1 MQESAMA
8 AFKAFIAANEMAIIS
23 ITAVF
28 VLLCLLKFY
37 WEKVG
42 YFTMRIWHG
51 VPLIGTVSR
60 SASKEPTVRPDGW
73 TNSEYDLCN
82 DYYEAYGQVDK
93 SPEFFRQCQ
102 DYLKKI
108 GEAGRKPRPAWVFVL
123 AAVLLVVEAIGFGY
137 VLSGWL
143 SLDASASDKRY
154 QAIGVAILL
163 AVISC
168 GFAEAAGHAIHHNSL
183 IKKARAW
190 WRGDASD
197 SRSNHLKQIDSI
209 NIEDSLSDSNDKD
222 YNRILSRIATSVDVT
237 PKYLLIG
244 AFVGI
249 ILIMSVAAFV
259 VRAKTLDSIQ
269 DEMVNSLRA
278 ESAHS
283 TGSTKASP
291 FELPD
296 ESKEVNDS
304 ADNKTIDD
312 KMQAIR
318 EASLTTYLIL
328 SVIYIAIQCITCWLA
343 SIFGFAGVHSR
354 RAYDYTHK
362 FNSADEMVRW
372 MERER
377 NKISGHADH
386 KLSMLQQKLS
396 MRMTNN
402 AEHLNAMKGSAI
414 QKRDFNAYV
423 MVRRTAEK
431 ALKHGQE
438 RINATPAP
446 TPAVEVAPVIPAAQ
460 PVPALQAA
468 IAAVSEPVAVAP
480 VAVLADIDANAFHDL
495 TSVTDEQLPTLA
507 KALKQ
512 DEATLKSV
520 REQQLL
526 LKQLGIFKVGGVSA

>member
-8 AFKAFIAANEMAIIS
+8 AFKAFIAANEMAIVS
-23 ITAVF
+23 ITALF

-60 SASKEPTVRPDGW
+60 SASKEPTIRPDGW

-108 GEAGRKPRPAWVFVL
+108 GEAGRRPRPAWVFIL
-123 AAVLLVVEAIGFGY
+123 AAVLLVVEAVGFGY

-209 NIEDSLSDSNDKD
+209 NIEDSFSDSNDKD

-249 ILIMSVAAFV
+249 IMIMAVAAFV

-278 ESAHS
+278 ESAQS
-283 TGSTKASP
+283 GGSTKVSP

-296 ESKEVNDS
+296 ESKAVNDS

-354 RAYDYTHK
+354 RAYNYTHK

-377 NKISGHADH
+377 TKISGHADH

-396 MRMTNN
+396 TRMTNN

-438 RINATPAP
+438 RINTTPAP
-446 TPAVEVAPVIPAAQ
+446 AIEVAPVIPAPQ
-460 PVPALQAA
+460 PVRALQAA
-468 IAAVSEPVAVAP
+468 IAAVSEPQTVAP
-480 VAVLADIDANAFHDL
+480 VAVLADIDANTFHDL

-526 LKQLGIFKVGGVSA
+526 LKQLGIFKVAGVNA